1 LTPAA
6 PNHRATVHADRQAR
20 SLCASSIDAS
30 HFWRRAIL
38 ARAAVSSSVIWI
50 VSILVLVPAC
60 ASIPQAEKSAPSAP
74 AAPGDA
80 AHRAAAA
87 RDRITLAR
95 MQMEIAHKKADEARV
110 RKEHE
115 LELAKAEI
123 TQFDE
128 VDAPNRV
135 AKARLDLARH
145 KDMLFEQKEELAQ
158 LEMMY
163 EKEDLADKT
172 REIVLQRGKR
182 RAERAQEELAIA
194 ERETQAL
201 ETRTIPRER
210 SKLVFEAET
219 KARDLE
225 GMARE
230 TEATILEKRMAVE
243 AAEAEAQAAEAK
255 VGTKP

>member
-1 LTPAA
+1 MLSHVSVA
-6 PNHRATVHADRQAR
+6 PP
-20 SLCASSIDAS
+20 L
-30 HFWRRAIL
+30 
-38 ARAAVSSSVIWI
+38 IWI
-50 VSILVLVPAC
+50 VSILALAPAC
-60 ASIPQAEKSAPSAP
+60 ASTAPAEKSAPPGPSTPADAP
-74 AAPGDA
+74 
-80 AHRAAAA
+80 HRASTA
-87 RDRITLAR
+87 RDKLALAR
-95 MQMEIAHKKADEARV
+95 MQMEIAKKKADEARV

-123 TQFDE
+123 AQFDE
-128 VDAPNRV
+128 LDAPNRV
-135 AKARLDLARH
+135 AKARLELTRR

-182 RAERAQEELAIA
+182 RAERAQEELAIT

-201 ETRTIPRER
+201 EARTIPRER
-210 SKLVFEAET
+210 SKLVFEAEA

-225 GMARE
+225 GMAHE
-230 TEATILEKRMAVE
+230 TEATMLEKRMALE

-255 VGTKP
+255 AGTKP